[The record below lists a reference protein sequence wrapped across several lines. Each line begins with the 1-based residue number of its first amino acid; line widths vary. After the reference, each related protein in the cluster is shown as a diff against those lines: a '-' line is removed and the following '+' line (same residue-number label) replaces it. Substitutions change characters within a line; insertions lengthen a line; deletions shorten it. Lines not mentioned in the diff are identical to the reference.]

1 MEANAA
7 GFTIKKDLSVSMVA
21 ANIYSL
27 VFAVPLAI
35 LFFSLHLGLWGKNSL
50 VQARDEIVQQIIL
63 FALLVLLGI
72 FLHELIHGAAWA
84 FLGKKSLKTIHY
96 GMNWKVLSPYAHC
109 REPLPVGVYRLGA
122 ILPGIILGFIPA
134 IIGIT
139 TGIGW
144 VFIYGLIFTVAA
156 GGDMV
161 VLWLL
166 RHEDSGEWVLDH
178 DSRAGCYL
186 IELNPPEQPV
196 K

>member
-1 MEANAA
+1 MELKVS

-35 LFFSLHLGLWGKNSL
+35 IFVALYLGIWGNPGL
-50 VQARDEIVQQIIL
+50 VQAREEMVRHFVLFIL
-63 FALLVLLGI
+63 LFLLGI

-84 FLGKKSLKTIHY
+84 ILGKKSLKAIHY

-109 REPLPVGVYRLGA
+109 REPLLVGPYRLGA

-134 IIGIT
+134 IAGIAS
-139 TGIGW
+139 GIGW
-144 VFIYGLIFTVAA
+144 VFLFGLIFTVAA

-166 RHEDSGEWVLDH
+166 RHENSREWVLDH

-186 IELNPPEQPV
+186 IELNPPEQPM

>member
-1 MEANAA
+1 MEATVA

-27 VFAVPLAI
+27 VFAVPLAAVFI
-35 LFFSLHLGLWGKNSL
+35 SLFWGLWGKNSL
-50 VQARDEIVQQIIL
+50 VHARDETALQLPL

-84 FLGKKSLKTIHY
+84 LLGKKSLKTIHY

-109 REPLPVGVYRLGA
+109 REPLQVGVYRLGA

-134 IIGIT
+134 IAGILS
-139 TGIGW
+139 GMGW
-144 VFIYGLIFTVAA
+144 IFLYSLIFTVAA

-166 RHEDSGEWVLDH
+166 RHEDSREWVLDH
-178 DSRAGCYL
+178 ESRAGCCL
-186 IELNPPEQPV
+186 IELNSPEKPM